1 MGVLDSIG
9 EFATGV
15 NQGVGRGMDLYSQYQ
30 QIEEQGAKRQKTKL
44 MEDYISNLAKEGGF
58 KDKAAAM
65 DKLAQYAAEIG
76 DYENYD
82 KFYQQGV
89 GLRKAQTFRQ
99 GAKAVSVLNTAADPS
114 SAIPLLNEF
123 YKSNGLNM
131 ELAIRPGL
139 DGEFELVSSVDGKTT
154 AKKYKNVDEARYD
167 LMSGIEPY
175 LFDNPGDYLENERED
190 MKAKA
195 AAGKDRAA
203 GALDTIRAQ
212 LEPGRVAAEN
222 KQREAAAAS
231 SFANAN
237 KATVDASLAG
247 PLANSTIQTNQARAG
262 MYKTGAEANISSI
275 VDDNFADS
283 EPVLPGEAVPP
294 ASNPTL
300 IKQLSGAIANNNG
313 FGANEA
319 IGMAQTILSGNEDFV
334 YLKDTGELVVN
345 GQPIKIPRAV
355 AETIGAALKQYDD
368 AMTGI
373 AE

>member
-30 QIEEQGAKRQKTKL
+30 QIEEQSSKRQKTKL
-44 MEDYISNLAKEGGF
+44 MEDYISNMAKEGGF

-89 GLRKAQTFRQ
+89 GLRKAKTFNE
-99 GAKAVSVLNTAADPS
+99 GAKFISVLNTASDPS
-114 SAIPLLNEF
+114 SAIPLLNNF
-123 YKSNGLNM
+123 YKMQGVDTQY
-131 ELAIRPGL
+131 EIRPGL
-139 DGEFELVSSVDGKTT
+139 NGEFELVSNTGGKIS
-154 AKKYKNVDEARYD
+154 AKKYKDVDQAKYD
-167 LMSGIEPY
+167 LMNAVEPFM
-175 LFDNPGDYLENERED
+175 FDNAGDFLENEREQ
-190 MKAKA
+190 MKAQA

-203 GALDTIRAQ
+203 GALDKVKAE
-212 LEPGRVAAEN
+212 LEPGRVAADI
-222 KQREAAAAS
+222 KQSEAAAANS
-231 SFANAN
+231 LASAN
-237 KATVDASLAG
+237 KANVDASLAE

-262 MYKTGAEANISSI
+262 MYNTGAEANISSI
-275 VDDNFADS
+275 VDDSFAKDD
-283 EPVLPGEAVPP
+283 PPLAGELVPP

-313 FGANEA
+313 YGANEA
-319 IGMAQTILSGNEDFV
+319 IGMAQTILSGNEDFI

-345 GQPIKIPRAV
+345 GQPIKVPRAV

-368 AMTGI
+368 AMSGV

>member
-9 EFATGV
+9 EFASGV

-44 MEDYISNLAKEGGF
+44 MEDYIANLAKEGGF

-65 DKLAQYAAEIG
+65 DKLASYAAEIG

-89 GLRKAQTFRQ
+89 GLRKAKTFNE
-99 GAKAVSVLNTAADPS
+99 GAKFISVLNTASDPS
-114 SAIPLLNEF
+114 SAIPILNNF
-123 YKSNGLNM
+123 YKMQGLDTQY
-131 ELAIRPGL
+131 EIRPGL
-139 DGEFELVSSVDGKTT
+139 KGEFEIVSNTGGKVS
-154 AKKYKNVDEARYD
+154 AKKYKDVDQAKYD
-167 LMSGIEPY
+167 LMNAVEPFM
-175 LFDNPGDYLENERED
+175 FDSPGDYLENEREQ
-190 MKAKA
+190 MKAQA

-203 GALDTIRAQ
+203 GALDMVKAAQ
-212 LEPGRVAAEN
+212 EPANSEA
-222 KQREAAAAS
+222 QRKRDEAAAAS
-231 SFANAN
+231 SLASAN
-237 KATVDASLAG
+237 KANVDARLAE
-247 PLANSTIQTNQARAG
+247 PLANSTIATNQARAG

-283 EPVLPGEAVPP
+283 EPPLPGETIPP

-345 GQPIKIPRAV
+345 GQPIKVPRAV

-368 AMTGI
+368 AMAGT

>member
-44 MEDYISNLAKEGGF
+44 MEDYIAKMAKEGGF

-89 GLRKAQTFRQ
+89 GLRKARTFNE
-99 GAKAVSVLNTAADPS
+99 GAKFISVLNTAADPS
-114 SAIPLLNEF
+114 SAIPLLNNFLKMQGVDAQYEI
-123 YKSNGLNM
+123 KPGLN
-131 ELAIRPGL
+131 
-139 DGEFELVSSVDGKTT
+139 DEFELISKAGGKVT
-154 AKKYKNVDEARYD
+154 AKKYKDIDQAKYD
-167 LMSGIEPY
+167 LMNTVEPFM
-175 LFDNPGDYLENERED
+175 FDNPGDFLENERED

-203 GALDTIRAQ
+203 SALDMIRAK
-212 LEPGRVAAEN
+212 LEPDKVAADI
-222 KQREAAAAS
+222 KQSEASAAS
-231 SFANAN
+231 SLANAN
-237 KATVDASLAG
+237 KANVDASLADD
-247 PLANSTIQTNQARAG
+247 LANSTIQTNQARAG

-368 AMTGI
+368 AMAGS